1 MKKVMLI
8 MAMVGMGFLANAQ
21 MYSTATGKVGFFSKT
36 PIEDIKAE
44 NTTVLSVL
52 KEETNELV
60 ISITNMS
67 FDFENKL
74 MQEHFN
80 EKYMESDKN
89 PKSTFKGKINEKI
102 DYTKD
107 GVYAVTA
114 TGILNIHGV
123 DQNRTITGTLTIKEG
138 KVQLVSNFKVKVAD
152 HKIKVPTVVTAKIA
166 EEIEVKVDMLLV
178 KRG

>member
-1 MKKVMLI
+1 MVMAGL
-8 MAMVGMGFLANAQ
+8 GFLANAQ

-36 PIEDIKAE
+36 PVEDIKAE
-44 NTTVLSVL
+44 NSSVL
-52 KEETNELV
+52 AVLKTETNELA
-60 ISITNMS
+60 ISITNTAFE
-67 FDFENKL
+67 FDNKL

-80 EKYMESDKN
+80 EKYMESDKF
-89 PKSTFKGKINEKI
+89 PKSTFKGKINEKV

-107 GVYAVTA
+107 GEYSVTA

-123 DQNRTITGTLTIKEG
+123 DQTRTITGTLTIKDG

-152 HKIKVPTVVTAKIA
+152 HKITIPTIVTAKIA
-166 EEIEVKVDMLLV
+166 EEIDVKVDIILV

>member
-21 MYSTATGKVGFFSKT
+21 MYSTAAGKVGFFSKT

-52 KEETNELV
+52 KAETNELV
-60 ISITNMS
+60 ISINNMS
-67 FDFENKL
+67 FDFDNKL

-138 KVQLVSNFKVKVAD
+138 NVQLVSNFKVKVAD

-166 EEIEVKVDMLLV
+166 EEIDVKVDMLLV

>member
-1 MKKVMLI
+1 MKKVMLS
-8 MAMVGMGFLANAQ
+8 MAMVGLGFLANAQ
-21 MYSTATGKVGFFSKT
+21 MYSTAGGKVGFFSKT

-44 NTTVLSVL
+44 NTTVLAVL
-52 KEETNELV
+52 KAETND
-60 ISITNMS
+60 IAIAITNMS
-67 FDFENKL
+67 FEFENKL

-107 GVYAVTA
+107 GEYAVTA

-123 DQNRTITGTLTIKEG
+123 EQNRTIAGTLTVKDG
-138 KVQLVSNFKVKVAD
+138 KIQLVSNFKVKVAD
-152 HKIKVPTVVTAKIA
+152 HKITVPTVVTAKIA
-166 EEIEVKVDMLLV
+166 EEIDVKVDMLLV
-178 KRG
+178 KKG

>member
-1 MKKVMLI
+1 MKKIMLVMV
-8 MAMVGMGFLANAQ
+8 MAGLGFLANAQ

-36 PIEDIKAE
+36 PVEDIKAE
-44 NTTVLSVL
+44 NSSVL
-52 KEETNELV
+52 AVLKTETNELA
-60 ISITNMS
+60 ISITNTAFE
-67 FDFENKL
+67 FDNKL

-80 EKYMESDKN
+80 EKYMESDKF
-89 PKSTFKGKINEKI
+89 PKSTFKGKINEKV

-107 GVYAVTA
+107 GEYSVTA

-123 DQNRTITGTLTIKEG
+123 DQTRTITGTLTIKDG

-152 HKIKVPTVVTAKIA
+152 HKITIPTIVTAKIA
-166 EEIEVKVDMLLV
+166 EEIDVKVDIILV